1 MCDLCGKAFEAR
13 CYLKAHVAVTHEK
26 KSMDIKCTECHLVF
40 PLRNHMLWHRNLV
53 HFPDKYKCAICSKT
67 FGSSTQLK
75 KHSKVHD
82 PVGKFEC
89 EMCGTR
95 LKSKCSL
102 VEHMR
107 VHRGEKPYP

>member
-1 MCDLCGKAFEAR
+1 
-13 CYLKAHVAVTHEK
+13 
-26 KSMDIKCTECHLVF
+26 
-40 PLRNHMLWHRNLV
+40 MLWHRNLV
-53 HFPDKYKCAICSKT
+53 HFPDKYKCGVCEKN